1 MTMTN
6 AGSGVRGAALTIEPF
21 DGVPHKDRFLAA
33 LRGERTD
40 RVPHFEILLEDQ
52 HVEKLLGRNAGNT
65 LGVGGDPAKGAAAS
79 EGCRPMYPRDYIDLC
94 RITGQDVIALEAI
107 WTPIKHRRADG
118 KVGAIT
124 DRSIKSRADFD
135 RIIWPGE
142 PEIEERLQYVR
153 EYVAAAKGTGLGV
166 VLLCGSIFQTLYEF
180 VVGLTDCMVMVME
193 DQDFFAELMSRS
205 ADHFAVLVRRS
216 VAAGVDVVFA
226 ADDFAFKTGLFVRP
240 EIFKNA
246 WRPHYDRIL
255 APAREAKVPIMFHSD
270 GKIDAGI
277 EMLVE
282 MGVTAI
288 HPMDPSGVDYR
299 DYKKRYGK
307 RLTLFGNIDI
317 TWPLVEGSPA
327 DVERDV
333 RDHMEALKPEGRWV
347 AGSSHSIVN
356 YIPHENFVTMINA
369 IHKYG
374 AY

>member
-1 MTMTN
+1 M
-6 AGSGVRGAALTIEPF
+6 LKIEPF
-21 DGVPHKDRFLAA
+21 AGAPHKDRFLAA

-40 RVPHFEILLEDQ
+40 RVPHFEILVEDQ
-52 HVEKLLGRNAGNT
+52 HVEKFLGRFAGNT
-65 LGVGGDPAKGAAAS
+65 LGVGGDPAKGVAAA
-79 EGCRPMYPRDYIDLC
+79 EGCRPMFPRDYIDLC

-118 KVGAIT
+118 KIGPII
-124 DRSIKSRADFD
+124 DRSIKTSADFD

-142 PEIEERLQYVR
+142 ADIEDRIQYVR

-166 VLLCGSIFQTLYEF
+166 VFLCGSIFQTLYEY
-180 VVGLTDCMVMVME
+180 VVGLTDCMLMIME
-193 DQDFFAELMSRS
+193 DQDFFNEFMSRS
-205 ADHFAVLVRRS
+205 ADYFAEVVRRS
-216 VAAGVDVVFA
+216 VQAGVDVVFA
-226 ADDFAFKTGLFVRP
+226 ADDFAFKTGFFVRP
-240 EIFKNA
+240 EVFRKA

-255 APAREAKVPIMFHSD
+255 GPAREAKVPIMFHSD
-270 GKIDAGI
+270 GKIDEGI

-288 HPMDPSGVDYR
+288 HPMDPSGIDYR
-299 DYKKRYGK
+299 DYKKRYGD

-317 TWPLVEGSPA
+317 TWPLVQGTPA

-333 RDHMEALKPEGRWV
+333 RDHMEALKPGGRWV

-356 YIPHENFVTMINA
+356 YIPHENLVAMINA
-369 IHKYG
+369 IHKHG